1 MIALHDT
8 LPFTSA
14 LFFQYMFVCIGVFL
28 LAKFIFKGKIPY
40 KYLLAFLTLAYI
52 GVLFTKP
59 LHLIGLILYLY
70 LSVLALRKFYKNDN
84 LVLPMLVLSVPIF
97 LMKSFNVIPITE
109 ENRLFLKVKDLVQIA
124 GLSYMVFKVISL
136 YIDERRSKGIISFID
151 FFNFTAFVPTLLIG
165 PLDRFKRF
173 NADVEKGYANINE
186 KMIGKGWDNLIM
198 GLLYKFI
205 IAEAIRRYI
214 LVNLV
219 DDGSIIYH
227 LSYMYTYLLY
237 LFFDFAGYS
246 LLAMSFGN
254 FLGVDVPFNFDKPF
268 LAENPKVFWKKWHK
282 TLGDWLNDYFFK
294 PIFKYLTTKKYKTSI
309 TRQNIALMLT
319 FTLMGFWN
327 GFELH
332 YILSGMLFGLYSV
345 IHNYY
350 IYKCKRTKKD
360 VVFGNLNPKY
370 VRIISIFIMF
380 NAVAFAIYIFSGKLF

>member
-1 MIALHDT
+1 MITLHDT
-8 LPFTSA
+8 LPFTSG
-14 LFFQYMFVCIGVFL
+14 LFFQYMLICIAVVLGVKFL
-28 LAKFIFKGKIPY
+28 LKGKLPY
-40 KYLLAFLTLAYI
+40 KYVLAFLTLAYI
-52 GVLFTKP
+52 GLLFTKP
-59 LHLIGLILYLY
+59 FHLIGLILYLY
-70 LSVLALRKFYKNDN
+70 IASLTLRKFYKNDN

-97 LMKSFNVIPITE
+97 LMKSLSIIPADE
-109 ENRLFLKVKDLVQIA
+109 EANLLLTSKDIVQIA

-151 FFNFTAFVPTLLIG
+151 FFNYTAFVPTLLIG

-173 NADVEKGYANINE
+173 NADIKNGYANITE
-186 KMIGKGWDNLIM
+186 KMIGKGWNNLIL

-205 IAEAIRRYI
+205 IAEAIRRYV
-214 LVNLV
+214 LVNLA
-219 DDGSIIYH
+219 DDGSILYH

-254 FLGVDVPFNFDKPF
+254 FLGIDVPFNFDKPF
-268 LAENPKVFWKKWHK
+268 LAVNPKEFWKKWHK

-294 PIFKYLTTKKYKTSI
+294 PIFKFLTSKKYKTSI

-332 YILSGMLFGLYSV
+332 YIVSGMLFGLYSV

-350 IYKCKRTKKD
+350 VYKCKRTKKD
-360 VVFGNLNPKY
+360 MVFGSMNPKM
-370 VRIISIFIMF
+370 VRIISIVIMF

>member
-1 MIALHDT
+1 MTTLHDT
-8 LPFTSA
+8 LPFTSG
-14 LFFQYMFVCIGVFL
+14 LFFQYMLICIAVVFGVKYVL
-28 LAKFIFKGKIPY
+28 KGKLPY
-40 KYLLAFLTLAYI
+40 KYVLAFLTLVYI
-52 GVLFTKP
+52 SLLFTKP
-59 LHLIGLILYLY
+59 FHLIGLILYLY
-70 LSVLALRKFYKNDN
+70 IASLLLRKFYKNDN
-84 LVLPMLVLSVPIF
+84 LVLPILVLSVPIF
-97 LMKSFNVIPITE
+97 LMKSLSVIPATDEATLLLTAKNI
-109 ENRLFLKVKDLVQIA
+109 VQIA
-124 GLSYMVFKVISL
+124 GLSYLVFKVISF
-136 YIDERRSKGIISFID
+136 YIDERRSKGVISLID
-151 FFNFTAFVPTLLIG
+151 FFNYTAFVPTLLIG

-173 NADVEKGYANINE
+173 NTNVQNGYDNINK
-186 KMIGKGWDNLIM
+186 KMIGKGWNNLIL

-205 IAEAIRRYI
+205 IAEAIRRYV

-219 DDGSIIYH
+219 DDGTLIYH

-254 FLGVDVPFNFDKPF
+254 FLGIDVPYNFDKPF
-268 LAENPKVFWKKWHK
+268 LAVNPKEFWKKWHK

-332 YILSGMLFGLYSV
+332 YIVSGMLFGLYSV

-350 IYKCKRTKKD
+350 VYKCKRTKKD
-360 VVFGNLNPKY
+360 VVFGDMNSKM